1 MNVVFSFHETDEEK
15 EQYLEMPNKNENMF
29 QIGKKKN
36 SEATLINEELEN
48 GPIFQTYIT
57 KNENNANNIETIYLD
72 EKKLKYIDSFS
83 DDDDHD
89 DNNIEEDNK
98 INVSSL
104 VERNFENV
112 HVKNTNL
119 ENEIQQIFD
128 GYDVEIIKIEEDI
141 LDLDSRSIIKDV
153 EIMSVIDEDE
163 EEEKENCTVVEEEI
177 NITDMDNEDFRLE
190 ELPLT
195 VLSQCGL
202 VECSKLPC
210 CGKTSAASAP
220 VPATAEAR
228 VAEAGVLASLQAL
241 VARRRAEGARRPTKA
256 SLARRREVR
265 RMFPH
270 LGSAATRTESG
281 GAGVRGTLRLYNE

>member
-15 EQYLEMPNKNENMF
+15 EQYLEMPNKNENTF

-48 GPIFQTYIT
+48 GPIFQTYTT

-72 EKKLKYIDSFS
+72 DKKLKYIDSFS

-89 DNNIEEDNK
+89 DDNIEEANK
-98 INVSSL
+98 INVSSH
-104 VERNFENV
+104 VGRYVENV
-112 HVKNTNL
+112 NVKNTNL
-119 ENEIQQIFD
+119 EKEIQQIFD
-128 GYDVEIIKIEEDI
+128 GDDVEILEIEENI

-153 EIMSVIDEDE
+153 EIMSVINEDE

-210 CGKTSAASAP
+210 CGKTSATSAP
-220 VPATAEAR
+220 VPATA
-228 VAEAGVLASLQAL
+228 AEAGVLASLQAL

-270 LGSAATRTESG
+270 LGSAATRTEDS
-281 GAGVRGTLRLYNE
+281 

>member
-1 MNVVFSFHETDEEK
+1 MQFYFIYLNNMNVIVSSHETVEEK
-15 EQYLEMPNKNENMF
+15 EQYLEMPYKNENTF

-36 SEATLINEELEN
+36 SEATLINEELGN
-48 GPIFQTYIT
+48 GPIFQTYTT
-57 KNENNANNIETIYLD
+57 KNENNGNNIETIYLD
-72 EKKLKYIDSFS
+72 KKKLKYIDSFS
-83 DDDDHD
+83 DDDDD
-89 DNNIEEDNK
+89 DNIEKTNK
-98 INVSSL
+98 INDSSH
-104 VERNFENV
+104 VGRNVENV
-112 HVKNTNL
+112 YIKNTNL

-128 GYDVEIIKIEEDI
+128 GDDVEILEIEEDI

-163 EEEKENCTVVEEEI
+163 EEEKENCTVADEEI
-177 NITDMDNEDFRLE
+177 NIIDMDNEDFRLE

-202 VECSKLPC
+202 VECSKLSC
-210 CGKTSAASAP
+210 CGKTSAAS
-220 VPATAEAR
+220 
-228 VAEAGVLASLQAL
+228 GVLASLQAL

-270 LGSAATRTESG
+270 LGSAATRKESG
-281 GAGVRGTLRLYNE
+281 GGRGTLRLYNELRNSE

>member
-15 EQYLEMPNKNENMF
+15 EQYLEMPNKNENTF
-29 QIGKKKN
+29 QIGKEKN
-36 SEATLINEELEN
+36 SEASLINEELEN
-48 GPIFQTYIT
+48 GPIFQTYTT
-57 KNENNANNIETIYLD
+57 KSENNANNIETIYLD
-72 EKKLKYIDSFS
+72 DKKIKYIDSFS
-83 DDDDHD
+83 DDDDY
-89 DNNIEEDNK
+89 NIEEDNK
-98 INVSSL
+98 INVL
-104 VERNFENV
+104 NHVGRNFANV
-112 HVKNTNL
+112 KLKNTNL
-119 ENEIQQIFD
+119 ENEIQQIFAVDD
-128 GYDVEIIKIEEDI
+128 GQILEIEEDI
-141 LDLDSRSIIKDV
+141 LDLDRRSIIKDV

-163 EEEKENCTVVEEEI
+163 EEEKEKCTVAEEEI

-202 VECSKLPC
+202 VECSKLSC

-220 VPATAEAR
+220 VPATAEAT
-228 VAEAGVLASLQAL
+228 AGVLASLRAL

-256 SLARRREVR
+256 SLARRRAVR

-281 GAGVRGTLRLYNE
+281 GAGDS

>member
-1 MNVVFSFHETDEEK
+1 MNVAFSFHETDEEK
-15 EQYLEMPNKNENMF
+15 EQYLEMPNKNVNTF
-29 QIGKKKN
+29 QIGKEKN
-36 SEATLINEELEN
+36 SEASLINEELEN
-48 GPIFQTYIT
+48 GPIFQTYTT

-72 EKKLKYIDSFS
+72 DKKIKYIDSFS
-83 DDDDHD
+83 DDDDY
-89 DNNIEEDNK
+89 NIEEDNK
-98 INVSSL
+98 INVL
-104 VERNFENV
+104 NHVGRNFANV
-112 HVKNTNL
+112 KLKNTNL
-119 ENEIQQIFD
+119 ENEIQQIFAVDD
-128 GYDVEIIKIEEDI
+128 GQILEIEEDI
-141 LDLDSRSIIKDV
+141 LDLDRRSIIKDV

-163 EEEKENCTVVEEEI
+163 EEEKEKCTVAEEKI

-202 VECSKLPC
+202 VECSKLSC

-220 VPATAEAR
+220 VPATAEAT
-228 VAEAGVLASLQAL
+228 AGVLASLQAL

-256 SLARRREVR
+256 SLARRRAVR

-281 GAGVRGTLRLYNE
+281 GAGDS

>member
-1 MNVVFSFHETDEEK
+1 MNVVSSFHETDEEK
-15 EQYLEMPNKNENMF
+15 EQYLEMPNKNENTF
-29 QIGKKKN
+29 QIGKKN
-36 SEATLINEELEN
+36 NFEATLIKEELEN
-48 GPIFQTYIT
+48 GPIFQTYTT

-72 EKKLKYIDSFS
+72 DKKLKYIDSFS

-98 INVSSL
+98 INVLSH
-104 VERNFENV
+104 VGRYVENV
-112 HVKNTNL
+112 NVKNTNL
-119 ENEIQQIFD
+119 EKEIQQIFD
-128 GYDVEIIKIEEDI
+128 GDDVEILEIEENI

-202 VECSKLPC
+202 VECSKLTC

-220 VPATAEAR
+220 VPATA
-228 VAEAGVLASLQAL
+228 AEAGVLASLQAL

-270 LGSAATRTESG
+270 LGSAESG
-281 GAGVRGTLRLYNE
+281 GTGDS